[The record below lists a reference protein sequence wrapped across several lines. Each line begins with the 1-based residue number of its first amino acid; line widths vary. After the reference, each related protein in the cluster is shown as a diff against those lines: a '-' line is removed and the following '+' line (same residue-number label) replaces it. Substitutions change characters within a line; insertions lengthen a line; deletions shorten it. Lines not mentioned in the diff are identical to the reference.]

1 MLQSEVLERNHRHC
15 RIQPRLNHIATDS
28 LIKKKKKKR
37 SNSDL
42 HEAHRKCHSYTQ
54 APSFAGRE
62 MAVEKQLTGS
72 ILQPT
77 ADFILTQPIYL
88 PDLLKGSGH
97 WRPKVASLGRN
108 KNKKHSAGGKAKG
121 T

>member
-1 MLQSEVLERNHRHC
+1 MK
-15 RIQPRLNHIATDS
+15 HIENVTA
-28 LIKKKKKKR
+28 
-37 SNSDL
+37 
-42 HEAHRKCHSYTQ
+42 TQ
-54 APSFAGRE
+54 ALSFAGRE

-77 ADFILTQPIYL
+77 ADFILIQPIYL

-108 KNKKHSAGGKAKG
+108 KNKNTQQVAKLRELSAIGGELENIGFAQ
-121 T
+121 